1 MPNEIQ
7 KMHCYHDMLCRCQLS
22 MEAICAG
29 DVSEVLPS
37 PHGPQLY
44 SCNCTCSSM
53 SIRCFEC
60 LGYAQ
65 GIRSLLVAS
74 HRQAGTRASCYLT
87 PKPALA
93 QEKRYTKHSGGEGV
107 LPLFM
112 CELAR
117 VVLSAARL
125 WEGVSREG
133 RRIR

>member
-1 MPNEIQ
+1 
-7 KMHCYHDMLCRCQLS
+7 
-22 MEAICAG
+22 
-29 DVSEVLPS
+29 
-37 PHGPQLY
+37 
-44 SCNCTCSSM
+44 M

-74 HRQAGTRASCYLT
+74 HRQASTRASCYLT

-125 WEGVSREG
+125 WGGGVSGG